1 MYINL
6 TLDMPIIKYQNV
18 AIRAMML
25 NLYIIINHL
34 LDKDLTILK
43 NKRQEYSRGLLIWLW
58 FKRCNMVSQS
68 NIGQYID
75 PVCGMKVN
83 PEKAVAKTNYH
94 GANIYFCAKNCKE
107 VFDSDPKKYM
117 PNRLKSFWNRYI
129 DRLNKA
135 TGGKPPS
142 CCS

>member
-43 NKRQEYSRGLLIWLW
+43 NKRQEYSRGLLI
-58 FKRCNMVSQS
+58 
-68 NIGQYID
+68 
-75 PVCGMKVN
+75 
-83 PEKAVAKTNYH
+83 PEKVQ
-94 GANIYFCAKNCKE
+94 
-107 VFDSDPKKYM
+107 
-117 PNRLKSFWNRYI
+117 
-129 DRLNKA
+129 
-135 TGGKPPS
+135 
-142 CCS
+142 